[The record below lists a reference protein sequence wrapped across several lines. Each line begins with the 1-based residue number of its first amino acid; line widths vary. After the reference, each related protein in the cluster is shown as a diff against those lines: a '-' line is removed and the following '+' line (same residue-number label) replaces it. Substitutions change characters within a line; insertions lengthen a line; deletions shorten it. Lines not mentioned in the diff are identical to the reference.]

1 VVEAAHTLVVV
12 NDERGNA
19 DDVDA
24 PRDVSIVHLT
34 GPTFAAR
41 PDNAPSCLLVA
52 QYGFRK
58 VGEQWDDEDGL
69 EFVYEVAAGHAH

>member
-1 VVEAAHTLVVV
+1 VTPAA
-12 NDERGNA
+12 NPPRGFCRF
-19 DDVDA
+19 
-24 PRDVSIVHLT
+24 PRRSFNRARATTSI
-34 GPTFAAR
+34 R
-41 PDNAPSCLLVA
+41 PDNAPSYLLVA